1 MSEVQTNLIQA
12 QESLFCLLKD
22 ITNKSDEEIKNLSIK
37 FLDQVQ
43 KKLSN
48 KSDETLIF
56 ESLKEVSHSQ
66 PIYINGISY
75 ISLCEHH
82 MMPFHGS
89 ASIAVFPKK
98 KILGISKF
106 SDLVGH
112 FSNDLTLQEK
122 LTEKIAS
129 FIHKTLDADGV
140 FVKMSAK
147 HLCSD
152 LLNSQNSSEEVIT
165 TYSTGVYELDFSL
178 RNEALLN
185 FS

>member
-1 MSEVQTNLIQA
+1 MSQFHTNLIQA
-12 QESLFCLLKD
+12 QESLFLLLKE
-22 ITNKSDEEIKNLSIK
+22 ITDKSDEDIKNLSIK
-37 FLDQVQ
+37 FFDQVQ

-48 KSDETLIF
+48 KRDETLVL
-56 ESLKEVSHSQ
+56 ESIKEVTHNQ
-66 PIYINGISY
+66 PIYVKGISF

-82 MMPFHGS
+82 MMPFHGL
-89 ASIAVFPKK
+89 ANIAVFPKK

-106 SDLVGH
+106 SDLIGH

-122 LTEKIAS
+122 LTEKIAL
-129 FIHKTLDADGV
+129 FINETLEADGV
-140 FVKMSAK
+140 FVKISAK

-165 TYSTGVYELDFSL
+165 TFSTGVFELDFSL

>member
-1 MSEVQTNLIQA
+1 MNEVQTNLIQA
-12 QESLFCLLKD
+12 QESLTSFLKELTD
-22 ITNKSDEEIKNLSIK
+22 KSDEEIENLSIK
-37 FLDQVQ
+37 FLDQVK

-48 KSDETLIF
+48 KDDEMLIL
-56 ESLKEVSHSQ
+56 ESLKEVSHNQ

-89 ASIAVFPKK
+89 VSIAVFPKE

-122 LTEKIAS
+122 LTEKIAL
-129 FIHKTLDADGV
+129 FIHKNLDADGV
-140 FVKMSAK
+140 FVKKSAK

-152 LLNSQNSSEEVIT
+152 
-165 TYSTGVYELDFSL
+165 
-178 RNEALLN
+178 
-185 FS
+185 

>member
-1 MSEVQTNLIQA
+1 MSEIQTNLIQA
-12 QESLFCLLKD
+12 QESLFSLLKE
-22 ITNKSDEEIKNLSIK
+22 ITDKSDEEINNLSIK

-43 KKLSN
+43 KKLSI
-48 KSDETLIF
+48 KSDETLVF
-56 ESLKEVSHSQ
+56 ESLKEVTHNQ

-89 ASIAVFPKK
+89 ANIAVFPKK

-122 LTEKIAS
+122 LTENIAS

-152 LLNSQNSSEEVIT
+152 LLNSQNSSEEVVT

>member
-12 QESLFCLLKD
+12 QESLFFLLKE
-22 ITNKSDEEIKNLSIK
+22 ITDKSDEEIKNLSIK

-56 ESLKEVSHSQ
+56 ESLKEVTHNQ

-89 ASIAVFPKK
+89 ASSAVFPKK
-98 KILGISKF
+98 KI
-106 SDLVGH
+106 
-112 FSNDLTLQEK
+112 
-122 LTEKIAS
+122 
-129 FIHKTLDADGV
+129 
-140 FVKMSAK
+140 
-147 HLCSD
+147 
-152 LLNSQNSSEEVIT
+152 
-165 TYSTGVYELDFSL
+165 
-178 RNEALLN
+178 
-185 FS
+185 